1 MSAAT
6 SIRRSVTTG
15 LIALF
20 LASGTVAV
28 GSSAPAE
35 AAVVKPCK
43 ASMSVTQP
51 RQYTKTSVKVSQVGA
66 RANVTT
72 TATAAVAAEIMPG
85 RPPSSEMTMAIA
97 TEAYRPTLGSTP
109 AMIEKPIASGI
120 RASAT
125 TIPARIS
132 ARGFESQSR

>member
-66 RANVTT
+66 RAKVTT
-72 TATAAVAAEIMPG
+72 TAKYKTTTTKKYATASTKGTAVTTYSIG
-85 RPPSSEMTMAIA
+85 RA
-97 TEAYRPTLGSTP
+97 TLNRKVVVDVVATSGKTTWKCSTSFTP
-109 AMIEKPIASGI
+109 K
-120 RASAT
+120 R
-125 TIPARIS
+125 
-132 ARGFESQSR
+132 

>member
-43 ASMSVTQP
+43 AACP
-51 RQYTKTSVKVSQVGA
+51 
-66 RANVTT
+66 
-72 TATAAVAAEIMPG
+72 
-85 RPPSSEMTMAIA
+85 
-97 TEAYRPTLGSTP
+97 
-109 AMIEKPIASGI
+109 
-120 RASAT
+120 
-125 TIPARIS
+125 
-132 ARGFESQSR
+132 